1 MISTSVG
8 ELCNII
14 MGGGCTWE
22 VWGNFHQWLFMLDYT
37 EHLPTLNQK
46 KTSWWRRG
54 CTRFLYALYMYIVFS
69 LLWPNT
75 WQEQVKRGRASL
87 ASSLR
92 RNAVYHRGQV
102 WQQKRGA
109 SAHGASEPGSR
120 RLMGNGT
127 RGWSSGLSPRQTSSG
142 ETLPPPVSTTFHT
155 RVSGFWK
162 RDWNSW
168 THSPRRSH
176 SLLAAFSGWCWNI
189 IMQAI
194 HMRYPWGTGQ
204 GWGCDAG

>member
-102 WQQKRGA
+102 WQQKTWGICSWCIWTGKQRADG
-109 SAHGASEPGSR
+109 
-120 RLMGNGT
+120 
-127 RGWSSGLSPRQTSSG
+127 
-142 ETLPPPVSTTFHT
+142 
-155 RVSGFWK
+155 K
-162 RDWNSW
+162 WNSGMKLRSVSKTDFLW
-168 THSPRRSH
+168 WDSASPGFH
-176 SLLAAFSGWCWNI
+176 NLP
-189 IMQAI
+189 
-194 HMRYPWGTGQ
+194 H
-204 GWGCDAG
+204 